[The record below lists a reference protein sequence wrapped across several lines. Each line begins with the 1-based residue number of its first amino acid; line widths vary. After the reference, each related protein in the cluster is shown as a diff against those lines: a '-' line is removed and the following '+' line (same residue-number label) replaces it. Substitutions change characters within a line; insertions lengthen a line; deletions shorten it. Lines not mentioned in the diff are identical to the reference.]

1 MLPPEERNF
10 PIDLGPARIS
20 ICLVSFCA
28 TRIRVILEGQNKEIV
43 HYEIPVIKNTILLLG
58 SSPNV
63 RQRAPIA
70 KNLPSHTEGFGEES
84 LKSSN
89 FDMPHMHSSRGQQL
103 SPERALLSSPN
114 NSKQSDTF
122 QQDRNTN
129 LFRSQKGW

>member
-1 MLPPEERNF
+1 M
-10 PIDLGPARIS
+10 
-20 ICLVSFCA
+20 
-28 TRIRVILEGQNKEIV
+28 
-43 HYEIPVIKNTILLLG
+43 LG